1 MLNKNYD
8 ASSTKGRY
16 AAVGIALENRPFLLN
31 KKFDSIDEL
40 TSLGIDGRFIF
51 DYKEGRCLSRKYIPE
66 EDRPKLEVKWLLV
79 NNFIIFYFYLL
90 KGLNNCFLSPSFQQ
104 DDKL

>member
-1 MLNKNYD
+1 MKKLKSLNKNYD

-31 KKFDSIDEL
+31 KKFDNIEEL

-66 EDRPKLEVKWLLV
+66 EDRPKLEVK
-79 NNFIIFYFYLL
+79 
-90 KGLNNCFLSPSFQQ
+90 
-104 DDKL
+104 